1 MVDTGMAFLTKL
13 YEVAENDIKVLHDKG
28 AAYGDSWKKRGGVG
42 AFMMLARKWD
52 RIENICRDKF
62 GYDVIRAC
70 LENPYETESMLEQ
83 IADLRRYLALVQ
95 AEVEVLKNIEAKSKN
110 MDFSKGPTITIEN
123 CVVLPGRENGPFQK
137 DPIHDGFSFPPPP
150 EPPGPP
156 PPPLVTR

>member
-13 YEVAENDIKVLHDKG
+13 SEIAENDIKVLHEKG

-70 LENPYETESMLEQ
+70 LEDTSTEGMLEQ
-83 IADLRRYLALVQ
+83 IGDLRRYLALIE
-95 AEVEVLKNIEAKSKN
+95 AEVLVQKEIEEKSKN
-110 MDFSKGPTITIEN
+110 MDFSKGPAFADSVMKKFAPPINDGCSFRVRSKNTK
-123 CVVLPGRENGPFQK
+123 PGLTSMHNTN
-137 DPIHDGFSFPPPP
+137 H
-150 EPPGPP
+150 
-156 PPPLVTR
+156 PPLTHS

>member
-70 LENPYETESMLEQ
+70 LEDMSTEGMLEQ
-83 IADLRRYLALVQ
+83 IGDLRRYLTLV
-95 AEVEVLKNIEAKSKN
+95 ESEVLVRKDIEEKSKN
-110 MDFSKGPTITIEN
+110 MDFSKGP
-123 CVVLPGRENGPFQK
+123 FQR
-137 DPIHDGFSFPPPP
+137 DPIHDGCSFPPPP
-150 EPPGPP
+150 EPP
-156 PPPLVTR
+156 PLAQR